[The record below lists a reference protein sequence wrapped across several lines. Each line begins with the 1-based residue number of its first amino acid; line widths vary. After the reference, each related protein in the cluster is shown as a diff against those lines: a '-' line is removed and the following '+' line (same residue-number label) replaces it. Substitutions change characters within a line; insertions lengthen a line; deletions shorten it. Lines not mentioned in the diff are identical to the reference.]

1 MNRQIL
7 KDAEK
12 QFITKIILRVNAVY
26 EQKKKWKSYHSY
38 LNSLEI
44 SITYFLLFK
53 CEKWQFTLSTPA
65 TKYTTFPPPIF
76 INSISA
82 TQK

>member
-26 EQKKKWKSYHSY
+26 EQKKKMKI
-38 LNSLEI
+38 L
-44 SITYFLLFK
+44 
-53 CEKWQFTLSTPA
+53 P
-65 TKYTTFPPPIF
+65 
-76 INSISA
+76 
-82 TQK
+82 